1 VLFLRLKQA
10 EIALADGRL
19 DEAYEI
25 AKAADLRRQR
35 SGQDLIGRLAR
46 ALLKRGRDHL
56 LADRPLVAAH
66 DCEKAE
72 QLAGNLPELAQLRAA
87 VAAVLEAGH
96 ESQQRCAQLL
106 AAARRQFERGQ
117 LTLGQQILARN
128 QHRYGEAV
136 MLADMAE
143 NQRAVVEAVIAR
155 ANEALQRDDWQA
167 AVEAVGR
174 ATPSVCGDAHI
185 REVAN
190 QIVERMMPKVSEAL
204 DQGRLDIAQNL
215 VARVERVAADS
226 MEIEQVRQT
235 LKQCSAIWS
244 AIDHGKLR
252 EAEEMVR
259 RLMTVLP
266 RAKWLSTV
274 NENLKRAAESL
285 EELRTGPFSLLSQD
299 ITIMVGAKPPPL
311 PRQQFPKLPMSDE
324 LSNNFTIRV
333 DGVGSFKILRGQR
346 ITIGSVSSSK
356 RVDLAVLAEPHLPTV
371 AIERDEEDYFL
382 RSPLPVAINDQPTTG
397 KLLINGDRITLSSRC
412 RLTFARPSPASNSAL
427 LHLTGARLQKA
438 DVRSVILLDR
448 ELIIGPGPN
457 AHIRCDEM
465 IDSAILHAR
474 DGKLFCQSPLGV
486 LVDGIAA
493 NATSPLPMNAQI
505 TVGPLTFSIGKD

>member
-1 VLFLRLKQA
+1 MLFLRIKQA

-25 AKAADLRRQR
+25 AKAADLRMQR

-128 QHRYGEAV
+128 QHRNGEAV

-143 NQRAVVEAVIAR
+143 NQRAVVEAVVAR

-266 RAKWLSTV
+266 KAKWLSEV
-274 NENLKRAAESL
+274 NENLRRAAESL

-299 ITIMVGAKPPPL
+299 ITIMVGPKPPPL
-311 PRQQFPKLPMSDE
+311 PRQQSPKLPMSDE

-397 KLLINGDRITLSSRC
+397 KLLINGDRITLSARC

-427 LHLTGARLQKA
+427 LHLTGARLGKA

-457 AHIRCDEM
+457 THIRCDEM

-474 DGKLFCQSPLGV
+474 DGKLFCQSSLGV